1 MEVSYI
7 PSVFAV
13 FFTVFLKDV
22 SSGLEHVITNPEP
35 VTLPAKFSTLLSCEM
50 SSEPDRFVWKFYPT
64 EDPYNPNAYVDLS
77 STLFRVVSEKQ
88 YTKQKR
94 KSELALHLNE
104 SVAGDYQCLAFYG
117 TKALASVP
125 SRVTMAR
132 LEPFP
137 KQNSLEETVSV
148 GNTVTWR
155 CALPKSNPEAYI
167 QYFKDG
173 QFISTLRTDVKLNSL
188 ILPSV
193 QEQDTGVYSCTATN
207 AIIDTVNSSANLN
220 LKVVRNG
227 PSRAPYFL
235 VEPKDVYTILKGKT
249 AFLECASI
257 GNPVPKVVWL
267 KQKGQLPTNRIEML
281 KGGLKIRDVT
291 SQDEGVYIC
300 NHTNAFGTISHRIT
314 LVYNE
319 EPRVDCE
326 TSETSIKVG
335 ENLDIECSIKGVPE
349 PYVTWFLNGFS
360 VNNDSSIEA
369 IGNKIYFRPVER
381 RHAGNLQLFA
391 RNIVKT
397 VFGQMNLNVL
407 PETNDTS
414 TNSHGHHRHRG
425 KSNGSRKHNKS
436 LKIIPPSK
444 PTVSRLNDES
454 VVVRWSIPHNTG
466 MGVQFFKVQYRELG
480 SHSSHNK
487 SKSGNW
493 RTLNAEIPAN
503 IRDFDVTGLRPD
515 HIYRFRVAAVYTNND
530 HKLSPNSEKF
540 HLKRLDFDLKNPLPI
555 PLVTH
560 TEPVNTTCVKIHWK
574 IHKPENV
581 TIDGFYISYMPATHA
596 GDYMK
601 VTVEGAN
608 ADEYEYYL
616 NYLQPDTIYDI
627 KLQSYNSKFPSD
639 FSPIMKART
648 KPKIKS
654 PQRTTQS
661 PIVSSAAS
669 TEKAGLNLY
678 VIVAGSIIG
687 CALLVCGVALV
698 FVCRKWKKKKS
709 VDSRPKSGDDH
720 HSSEYGVDSKSGPR
734 CNGTV
739 SNKITITPNPLADT
753 DNKTYLARLFSRLRT

>member
-1 MEVSYI
+1 MGDYEITSI
-7 PSVFAV
+7 FAV
-13 FFTVFLKDV
+13 LLTFFLKNV
-22 SSGLEHVITNPEP
+22 LTGSEHVISNPEP

-50 SSEPDRFVWKFYPT
+50 SSEPDRFMWKFYPT
-64 EDPYNPNAYVDLS
+64 DDPYNPNAYIDLS
-77 STLFRVVSEKQ
+77 NISFRVVPEKQ

-94 KSELALHLNE
+94 KSELTLHLDA
-104 SVAGDYQCLAFYG
+104 SASGDYQCLAFYG

-155 CALPKSNPEAYI
+155 CAVPKSNPEAYI

-173 QFISTLRTDVKLNSL
+173 QFLNHTDVKMNSL
-188 ILPSV
+188 ILPNV
-193 QEQDTGVYSCTATN
+193 KEEDTGVYTCIADNGITDS
-207 AIIDTVNSSANLN
+207 VNSSAKLN
-220 LKVVRNG
+220 LRIVRNG

-235 VEPKDVYTILKGKT
+235 IEPKDVYTILKGKT
-249 AFLECASI
+249 VFLECTAI
-257 GNPVPKVVWL
+257 GNPVPKVIWT
-267 KQKGQLPTNRIEML
+267 KQKGQLPNNRIETL
-281 KGGLKIRDVT
+281 KGGLRIRDVS

-300 NHTNAFGTISHRIT
+300 NHTNAYGTISHRIT

-319 EPRVDCE
+319 EPRVDCHMRE
-326 TSETSIKVG
+326 TSVKVG
-335 ENLDIECSIKGVPE
+335 ENLDIDCSVRGVPE
-349 PYVTWFLNGFS
+349 PYVTWILNGFS

-381 RHAGNLQLFA
+381 RHAGVLQLFA

-397 VFGQMNLNVL
+397 VFGHMSLNVL
-407 PETNDTS
+407 PEQNGTN
-414 TNSHGHHRHRG
+414 TNPHGHHRHRG
-425 KSNGSRKHNKS
+425 KSNVARKHNKS

-480 SHSSHNK
+480 SHNSHNK
-487 SKSGNW
+487 SKNGNW
-493 RTLNAEIPAN
+493 RTMNAEIPAN

-515 HIYRFRVAAVYTNND
+515 HVYRFRVAAVYTNND

-574 IHKPENV
+574 IHKAENV
-581 TIDGFYISYMPATHA
+581 SIDGFYISYMPATHA

-601 VTVEGAN
+601 VTIEGADK
-608 ADEYEYYL
+608 DEFEYYL

-648 KPKIKS
+648 KPKPKS
-654 PQRTTQS
+654 PQKTTQS
-661 PIVSSAAS
+661 PVVSSAAS

-678 VIVAGSIIG
+678 VIVAGTIIG
-687 CALLVCGVALV
+687 FALLICGVALV
-698 FVCRKWKKKKS
+698 FVCRKWKQKKS

-720 HSSEYGVDSKSGPR
+720 HGSEYGVDKSSTR

-739 SNKITITPNPLADT
+739 SNKITITPNPLADA